1 MWARESI
8 DPSLSIF
15 GIIIKQ
21 RYSLYLIKISY
32 RFTDIFGKELDIGA
46 EVPISTMFVLAERL
60 QKLMAITYLFKV
72 SFFSYFNYIL

>member
-8 DPSLSIF
+8 DPILSTF

-32 RFTDIFGKELDIGA
+32 RFTDIFGEELH
-46 EVPISTMFVLAERL
+46 
-60 QKLMAITYLFKV
+60 KLMAITYLFKV